1 MHEQLASKVEI
12 TALCGNSGGNM
23 QLHSKLSALGA
34 VLVLTTAFASADTLY
49 LASYGQNGGNG
60 GNNNSALAAVDPTT
74 LPFTP
79 FNNGAANFGP
89 ASAETINLTVS
100 NNNTWHTALF
110 NALGTSSWVSYGQT
124 GPESGALFVPT
135 KDGNYFF
142 ASTFSIGTDNP
153 TKEAGEIDVMADDT
167 VIVYLNGHQLNTPS
181 PSGSDPSLFPHC
193 LDGAPS
199 CMAPTPIDLPTS
211 DFVAGVN
218 TLTFQVLQGNDADFG
233 VDFAGSVTTVPE
245 PSSLFLL
252 GTGLIG
258 SAGALLRRMRS

>member
-1 MHEQLASKVEI
+1 
-12 TALCGNSGGNM
+12 M
-23 QLHSKLSALGA
+23 QLYSKLSALGA

-60 GNNNSALAAVDPTT
+60 GNNNSALAAIAP
-74 LPFTP
+74 PGFA
-79 FNNGAANFGP
+79 FNNGASNFGP

-100 NNNTWHTALF
+100 NSNTWHTALF

-124 GPESGALFVPT
+124 GPESSPLVDTPN
-135 KDGNYFF
+135 GNYFF
-142 ASTFSIGTDNP
+142 ASTFDIGTDDP

-167 VIVYLNGHQLNTPS
+167 VIVFLNGHQLNTPS
-181 PSGSDPSLFPHC
+181 PSGSDTSLFPHC
-193 LDGAPS
+193 LDGEPS

-211 DFVAGVN
+211 DFVAGIN
-218 TLTFQVLQGNDADFG
+218 TLTFQVLQGNDVDFG